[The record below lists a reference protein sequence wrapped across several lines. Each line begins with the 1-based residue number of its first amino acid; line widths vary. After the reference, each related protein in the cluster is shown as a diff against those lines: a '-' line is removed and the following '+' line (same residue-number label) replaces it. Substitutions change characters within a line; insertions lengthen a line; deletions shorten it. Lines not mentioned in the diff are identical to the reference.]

1 MSEVTSNWIS
11 LSDSFYDKVELYS
24 GVFSGVSSSSLVSSG
39 QYGGPVLVL
48 DQGVL
53 TVFTSSGEQISQWR
67 WNNAR
72 PVTAGWSEVQEAVF
86 VLEDGTVL
94 IYSMFGIFQSSFS
107 MGQEAKDIKILS
119 AQIYPSQVGT
129 GVTVLTT
136 TQRFYSVSSLTE
148 PRLRKLYDCGEVSSW
163 CPVCSDKAGR
173 LVVGRGGQLLLLSVN
188 DMSVLELDL
197 PPGKVVSV
205 ATSHSQTKLCAVMD
219 SGLVWTGTL
228 NRVLATLQ
236 LDTVPSAAVW
246 VGEEAVLLVS
256 STSTVMLHTSG
267 QTWQLFQPSPL
278 CLVQECDGVRIISH
292 GFHDLVHKVDTSLVE
307 IYRIASMSPGSI
319 LLLASQALANKSHKA
334 DEYIRMIQDR
344 LTVAVA
350 QCISAAG
357 SLFHHHH
364 HHQKELMRAAKFGM
378 AFLKSGSSSDNFYQQ
393 CSTLKLLNCLRH
405 YKVGIPLSSVQL
417 SSLTNQVVLDRLIA
431 RRLFPL
437 ALEISDH
444 LKLPAGEGRSRV
456 LGHWAIYKVE
466 TSRLEE
472 ADTAR
477 EVSSRLGPCPHISYS
492 HVAEKAAEVGKKQ
505 LAVLLLEH
513 EVRADRQVPLLLKL
527 GQGAPAL
534 RKAIY
539 SGDTDLIYHVI
550 LTLQEQHSPAD
561 FHMIIRQDPVG
572 SKLYSLYCS
581 HHSQAGLADWLQ
593 QEDDFSSMARISF
606 SDSYSMARLETR
618 LAHLVTAMEKFKR
631 GRDDFQASVTD
642 ENYRLLKYQSG
653 LEEKFGKVFLN
664 LSLHQTLRKLLEE
677 RETKLADKMRSEFK
691 VNDRKYFWLKV
702 RAFGESRQWTEL
714 YSLVKNKRSPI
725 GFGPFIDQCLKAGES
740 GQASKYLPFL
750 TPEEKLRYSVKL
762 GLYQV
767 SPQPRLICFL
777 LIKMFQEAAEVAFA
791 LRNMEALT
799 ALEVKANKNISLLE
813 TIAAYKQRLESP
825 R

>member
-24 GVFSGVSSSSLVSSG
+24 GVFSGVSGSSLVSSG
-39 QYGGPVLVL
+39 QFGGPVLVL
-48 DQGVL
+48 EQGVL

-67 WNNAR
+67 WNNAQ
-72 PVTAGWSEVQEAVF
+72 PVAAGWSDVQEAVF

-119 AQIYPSQVGT
+119 ARIYPSQVGT
-129 GVTVLTT
+129 GVSVLTT
-136 TQRFYSVSSLTE
+136 TQRFYSVSSLAE

-163 CPVCSDKAGR
+163 CPLSSDKAAR
-173 LVVGRGGQLLLLSVN
+173 LLVGRGNDLLLLSVN
-188 DMSVLELDL
+188 DMSVLEVDL

-205 ATSHSQTKLCAVMD
+205 STSHSQTKICCVLD
-219 SGLVWTGTL
+219 SGLVWAGTL
-228 NRVLATLQ
+228 SRGLTTHQ
-236 LDTVPSAAVW
+236 LDCVPTTAAW

-256 STSTVMLHTSG
+256 SSGSTVMLHTSG
-267 QTWQLFQPSPL
+267 QTWELFQPSPL
-278 CLVQECDGVRIISH
+278 CVVQECDGVRIISH
-292 GFHDLVHKVDTSLVE
+292 GFHDLFHKVDTSLVE

-378 AFLKSGSSSDNFYQQ
+378 AFFKSGSSSDHFYQQ

-405 YKVGIPLSSVQL
+405 YKVGIPLSSAQL
-417 SSLTNQVVLDRLIA
+417 SGLTCQVLLDRLIA

-437 ALEISDH
+437 ALELSDH
-444 LKLPAGEGRSRV
+444 LKLPPAEGRSRV
-456 LGHWAIYKVE
+456 LAHWAVYKVE

-472 ADTAR
+472 AETAR
-477 EVSSRLGPCPHISYS
+477 AVSSRLGPCPHISYS

-572 SKLYSLYCS
+572 RKLYSLYCK
-581 HHSQAGLADWLQ
+581 HHSPAGLADWLQ
-593 QEDDFSSMARISF
+593 QEDDFSSMARNSY
-606 SDSYSMARLETR
+606 SHSYSMARLETR
-618 LAHLVTAMEKFKR
+618 LAHLVTATEKFKR
-631 GRDDFQASVTD
+631 GRDEFHACVSD

-653 LEEKFGKVFLN
+653 LEEKFGKAFMN
-664 LSLHQTLRKLLEE
+664 LSLHETLRKLLQEKE
-677 RETKLADKMRSEFK
+677 VKLADKMRSEFK

-702 RAFGESRQWTEL
+702 RAFGDSRQWTEL
-714 YSLVKNKRSPI
+714 YSLVKNKKSPI
-725 GFGPFIDQCLKAGES
+725 GFGPFIDECLKAGER
-740 GQASKYLPFL
+740 GQACRYLPLL
-750 TPEEKLRYSVKL
+750 TQEEKLRYCVRL
-762 GLYQV
+762 GLHQV
-767 SPQPRLICFL
+767 SQFH
-777 LIKMFQEAAEVAFA
+777 FG
-791 LRNMEALT
+791 
-799 ALEVKANKNISLLE
+799 SL
-813 TIAAYKQRLESP
+813 
-825 R
+825 